1 MFQNPRK
8 IFNPLFAQ
16 IRPLRGG
23 GGGGRGVPESFLVES
38 WYFCELGALSKFQN
52 TMINHSGRKVTTG
65 EEEEEDEKKT
75 LLIVVD
81 KPSEQRR
88 SDQNK

>member
-1 MFQNPRK
+1 
-8 IFNPLFAQ
+8 
-16 IRPLRGG
+16 
-23 GGGGRGVPESFLVES
+23 
-38 WYFCELGALSKFQN
+38 
-52 TMINHSGRKVTTG
+52 MINHSGRKVTTG

-81 KPSEQRR
+81 KPSEQPR